1 MWYYENDMPEKA
13 QQAKELFLLEV
24 SHCIAIL
31 IKDHIMN
38 NKNSLMN
45 TK

>member
-13 QQAKELFLLEV
+13 QQAKELFLREV
-24 SHCIAIL
+24 SHFIAIL
-31 IKDHIMN
+31 IEDHILN
-38 NKNSLMN
+38 DKNSSRN